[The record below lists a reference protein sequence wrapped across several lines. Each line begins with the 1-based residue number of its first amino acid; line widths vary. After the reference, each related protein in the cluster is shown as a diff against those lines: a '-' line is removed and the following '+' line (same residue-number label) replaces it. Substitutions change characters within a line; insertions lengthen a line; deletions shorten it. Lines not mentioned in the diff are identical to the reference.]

1 MKERKSY
8 IGTLNGVNGVWCDK
22 KPKGLK
28 LKETIIFYTADEG
41 MVFTKDDE
49 LFNSVVIKEGVDIK
63 DYAEIK
69 DPRKEEQEEVIEEQ
83 EEVEE

>member
-8 IGTLNGVNGVWCDK
+8 VGTLNGVNGVWCDK

-41 MVFTKDDE
+41 MVFTKDGE
-49 LFNSVVIKEGVDIK
+49 LFNSVVIKEGVNIK
-63 DYAEIK
+63 DYVEIK